1 MVRLARGE
9 ISLIWLLLRSRSAR
23 LVRLARGEIPLI
35 WLLLRLRVERVVI
48 LNV

>member
-1 MVRLARGE
+1 MRSARGKISLIWFQLRSRDIRSVRLARGE
-9 ISLIWLLLRSRSAR
+9 IS
-23 LVRLARGEIPLI
+23 LI